1 MTQAALA
8 LHLRLLRIAWRN
20 VVRNWRHSFATILAI
35 ASGFMAVSLFDGFLK
50 ELNERNMDG
59 YTNRGMFGHVIIEHK
74 GSAEH
79 MAEDMW
85 AYAMTA
91 EQQKFIEEY
100 LTGNPDVD
108 SRVRFL
114 SVVGMI
120 STANHNAV
128 VMGIGFDLDEGAKM
142 RGKRWEWNAYAGIPL
157 HIAPKDTVALGNT
170 LGALVG
176 CETPSDYHAFVLED
190 GNFVPEVRPFKCE
203 HDRVV
208 VSATTEAAQV
218 NAIDMPISG
227 FIDAGFREI
236 DRRALHMSLQ
246 DAWKLLDTD
255 KITMVS
261 VKLKDESRATEFAR
275 VMGAAAD
282 KAGVAIDVVPW
293 DKHRASSF
301 VQGGLEILN
310 VFRNLFMCIVVA
322 ICVMSV
328 ANTMMK
334 AVNERIR
341 EIGTLRSLGF
351 FRSHLVFV
359 FSAEGMILSLG
370 ACVFGLGLTLLVT
383 FLIGKLGF
391 TYKAGILSLPIVL
404 RVMHVPAA
412 WIVSGVV
419 LTVLATVTAWFCA
432 RRASSMV
439 IADAMRHV

>member
-1 MTQAALA
+1 MDQAALA

-59 YTNRGMFGHVIIEHK
+59 YSNRGMFGHVIIEHR
-74 GSAEH
+74 GAQEH

-85 AYAMTA
+85 AYSLTA
-91 EQQKFIEEY
+91 DEQKFIEDY
-100 LTGNPDVD
+100 LSKSPEVH

-120 STANHNAV
+120 STASHNAV
-128 VMGIGFDLDEGAKM
+128 VMGVGFDLKEGAKM
-142 RGKRWEWNAYAGIPL
+142 RGERWDWNAYAGTPL
-157 HIAPKDTVALGNT
+157 HQAPENTIALGHT
-170 LGALVG
+170 LGALIG
-176 CETPSDYHAFVLED
+176 CETPVDYSEFVLED
-190 GNFVPEVRPFKCE
+190 GNFVPKVRPFQCE

-236 DRRALHMSLQ
+236 DRRAVHMSLEN
-246 DAWKLLDTD
+246 AWRLYDTD
-255 KITMVS
+255 KLTMVT
-261 VKLKDESRATEFAR
+261 VKLNDEAR
-275 VMGAAAD
+275 AAAFAND
-282 KAGVAIDVVPW
+282 MDAAAKAAGVAIDVLPW
-293 DKHRASSF
+293 DKHRASAF
-301 VQGGLEILN
+301 VQGGLEILS

-370 ACVFGLGLTLLVT
+370 ACIFGLVMTLLVT
-383 FLIGKLGF
+383 FLIGQLGF

-404 RVMHVPAA
+404 RVMHVPDA
-412 WIVSGVV
+412 WLVSGIV
-419 LTVLATVTAWFCA
+419 LTVLATVTAWFCS